1 MATQNNLSPL
11 FAVILGL
18 IKQENKKKYNFTLFS
33 LPFAHLYYSILPL
46 FHFFFFLPFIPVFEF
61 GNTVNAMNCYKK
73 FFYVVVT
80 HFLYLYL
87 SYLGLYTESVVEK
100 LFGSMKAEPKKE
112 SNIETKIESKGRVE
126 FDLGNLLSLF
136 VKIVHRSVLL
146 KFKATFFLYLDER

>member
-1 MATQNNLSPL
+1 
-11 FAVILGL
+11 
-18 IKQENKKKYNFTLFS
+18 
-33 LPFAHLYYSILPL
+33 
-46 FHFFFFLPFIPVFEF
+46 
-61 GNTVNAMNCYKK
+61 MNCYKK

-136 VKIVHRSVLL
+136 VKIVHRSVLFY
-146 KFKATFFLYLDER
+146 FKATFFLYLD